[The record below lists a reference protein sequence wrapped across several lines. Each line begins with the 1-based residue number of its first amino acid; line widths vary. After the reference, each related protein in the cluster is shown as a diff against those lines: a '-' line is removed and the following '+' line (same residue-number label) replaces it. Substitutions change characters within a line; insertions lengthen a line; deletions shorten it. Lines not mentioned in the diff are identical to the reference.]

1 MQKSSGIL
9 GNRGEPAS
17 NASPKGEKHPS
28 TTLKEVAIAEEL
40 EGTSVQSLAR
50 GSDSTQ
56 EPTQKTSGSLGNRG
70 EPASK
75 PSQQHGKPQK
85 TNTKNVGFPREPE
98 GTSVQSLAGGRGST
112 QKLNR
117 KTSGFLGKR
126 GEPASKPFHQHGKQQ
141 KTSAKNVGFPREPEG
156 TSVQSPTHARK
167 TSENKCKN
175 RREF

>member
-1 MQKSSGIL
+1 MEKSSGIL

-17 NASPKGEKHPS
+17 NAPPKGEKHPS
-28 TTLKEVAIAEEL
+28 TILKEVAIAKEL

-75 PSQQHGKPQK
+75 PSQQHGKPLK

-98 GTSVQSLAGGRGST
+98 GTSVQTL
-112 QKLNR
+112 
-117 KTSGFLGKR
+117 
-126 GEPASKPFHQHGKQQ
+126 HQHGKQQ

-156 TSVQSPTHARK
+156 TSVT
-167 TSENKCKN
+167 
-175 RREF
+175 

>member
-1 MQKSSGIL
+1 MLGNRRGTNTGNVGIPREPGGNPISKPRRFKGTNKEPSQRTSGFL

-17 NASPKGEKHPS
+17 KPFHQHGKQQKTNAKNVGFPREP
-28 TTLKEVAIAEEL
+28 

-75 PSQQHGKPQK
+75 PSHQHGKPQK

-98 GTSVQSLAGGRGST
+98 GTSVQT
-112 QKLNR
+112 
-117 KTSGFLGKR
+117 
-126 GEPASKPFHQHGKQQ
+126 PHQHGKQQ
-141 KTSAKNVGFPREPEG
+141 KTSAKNAGFPREPEG
-156 TSVQSPTHARK
+156 TSVT
-167 TSENKCKN
+167 
-175 RREF
+175 